1 MGPYKEVAGIHAK
14 WNKTNRDL
22 CWFILVLPPGV
33 FKERMPPE
41 SELLAS
47 KSVFTWAIKSKCN
60 LLLQRKKS
68 LKIITQTLKHSYLVQ
83 CIIKLQ

>member
-1 MGPYKEVAGIHAK
+1 MAGIRAK
-14 WNKTNRDL
+14 WDKTNRDL

-33 FKERMPPE
+33 IKERMPPE

-47 KSVFTWAIKSKCN
+47 KSVFTWTIKSKCN